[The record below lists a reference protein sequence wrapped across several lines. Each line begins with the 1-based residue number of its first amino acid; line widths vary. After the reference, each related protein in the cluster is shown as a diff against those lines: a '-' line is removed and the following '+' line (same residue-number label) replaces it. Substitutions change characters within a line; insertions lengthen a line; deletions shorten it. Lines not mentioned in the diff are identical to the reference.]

1 MHVVDLSLENDR
13 LHIGSIFIALGT
25 ILLCIGYDEALG
37 IANNFTF
44 FAVAILCNVIEFL
57 TRESKKISI
66 SPLFVF
72 SIILIIVLDVI
83 HMAFSSFSRAAVMSI
98 IFYLVLILS
107 VILDSYSFRDARVI
121 SDGVIISSIVFTFLT
136 MFLGR
141 ELYPG
146 AGKYVYVQ
154 PFGEHV
160 IIEPNYLGAL
170 MTLGFCLSV
179 YHLMGP
185 LRITHRIPVKFFYII
200 SACII
205 LLGIMLTGSR
215 SALVSIL
222 LFAAAGILFMEN
234 SPIKRRLFILAAAG
248 VTALLAMLFLG
259 IIPDTVVSRM
269 FNLSSYVDASNMKRI
284 RDWLYGLKMMMR
296 EPLIGSGPELT
307 QELLMDFYGFS
318 GDAHNTFITAGIMYG
333 LPVLALFI
341 YFIANL
347 TMRAYKKRDTVMAA
361 IMIAM
366 IFEWNIIACQFTVS
380 TWLTFIICMI
390 MVNTSETEKESFRTD
405 LDNNGKSV

>member
-1 MHVVDLSLENDR
+1 MNTDISLENDR
-13 LHIGSIFIALGT
+13 LHIGSFFIALGT
-25 ILLCIGYDEALG
+25 VLLCIGYDEALG
-37 IANNFTF
+37 IANNYTM
-44 FAVAILCNVIEFL
+44 FAAAILCNMIEFL
-57 TRESKKISI
+57 TGNEKRIRL

-72 SIILIIVLDVI
+72 SMVLIVILDVI
-83 HMAFSSFSRAAVMSI
+83 HMAFSSFSRAAVLSI
-98 IFYLVLILS
+98 IFYLILILS
-107 VILDSYSFRDARVI
+107 VVLDSYSFRDAGVI
-121 SDGVIISSIVFTFLT
+121 ADGVIISSMVFTFLT

-170 MTLGFCLSV
+170 LTLGFCLSV

-185 LRITHRIPVKFFYII
+185 LRVIHSIPAKFFYIV

-215 SALVSIL
+215 SALVSIFF
-222 LFAAAGILFMEN
+222 FAAAGIIFMEN
-234 SPIKRRLFILAAAG
+234 SPLKRRLFMLAAAG
-248 VTALLAMLFLG
+248 VAALLLMLILG
-259 IIPDTVVSRM
+259 IIPQNVVSRM
-269 FNLSSYVDASNMKRI
+269 FNLSSYIDASNMKRI
-284 RDWLYGLKMMMR
+284 RDWLYGLRMMIR
-296 EPLIGSGPELT
+296 RPLLGSGPELT
-307 QELLMDFYGFS
+307 QELLMNYFGFS

-333 LPVLALFI
+333 LPVLALCI
-341 YFIANL
+341 YYIASL
-347 TMRAYKKRDTVMAA
+347 TIKAYRNRDTVMAA

-390 MVNTSETEKESFRTD
+390 MVNTKEVVKESHTVASG
-405 LDNNGKSV
+405 NTGISA